1 MAPAGGLGRGRPS
14 RRRYF
19 APSGE
24 SAGENALVSEL
35 VGLVAAGLMGFGSAT
50 RPETWAA
57 VDPA

>member
-14 RRRYF
+14 WRRHF
-19 APSGE
+19 ASAGE
-24 SAGENALVSEL
+24 SAGENGLVSEL
-35 VGLVAAGLMGFGSAT
+35 VGLVAAGLMGFGTA